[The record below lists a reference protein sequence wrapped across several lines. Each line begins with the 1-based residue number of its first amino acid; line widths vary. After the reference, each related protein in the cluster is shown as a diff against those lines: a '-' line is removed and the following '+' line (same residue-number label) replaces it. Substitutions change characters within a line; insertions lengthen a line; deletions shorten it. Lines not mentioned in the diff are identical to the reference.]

1 MKKKVL
7 IGKLE
12 LEKQEASK
20 KKKGKEC
27 EHVELGEHNPN
38 DMAGPSTPK
47 VMDYAMIKPLSK
59 KKPQMA
65 KNSKA

>member
-1 MKKKVL
+1 M
-7 IGKLE
+7 E
-12 LEKQEASK
+12 LKKQEASK
-20 KKKGKEC
+20 KGKEC
-27 EHVELGEHNPN
+27 ECVELGEHNPN
-38 DMAGPSTPK
+38 DVASPSTPK